1 MDPHLANRVSLEAL
15 FAASSLRTGPMFDF
29 QATIPSPM
37 GGLLLSN
44 VLSKVKGGV
53 VEEIPGLLGQ
63 TDVQLDQHLVGITSR
78 VCTVLRMCLRHILW
92 L

>member
-1 MDPHLANRVSLEAL
+1 MDPHLATRVSLEAL
-15 FAASSLRTGPMFDF
+15 FAASSLRTGSMFDF
-29 QATIPSPM
+29 QVTIPSPM
-37 GGLLLSN
+37 GGLLLSILLN
-44 VLSKVKGGV
+44 KVKGGA

-78 VCTVLRMCLRHILW
+78 VCTVLRICLRLILW

>member
-37 GGLLLSN
+37 GGLLLSD
-44 VLSKVKGGV
+44 VLSKVKGWLA
-53 VEEIPGLLGQ
+53 EEIPGLLRQ
-63 TDVQLDQHLVGITSR
+63 TDVQLDQHLVAITSR
-78 VCTVLRMCLRHILW
+78 VCTVLRICLRRILW